1 MKKIPKKD
9 ISKVL
14 ALKLKTLRESQNMT
28 VYELSKKCRVSRQ
41 TIYNIESGDEWISK
55 KLLNRLCSIYKV
67 DSVYLFQDDTVDSS
81 K

>member
-1 MKKIPKKD
+1 MNKIQKKD

-14 ALKLKTLRESQNMT
+14 ALKLKTLRESHTMT

-67 DSVYLFQDDTVDSS
+67 DSVYLFQDDTVI
-81 K
+81 

>member
-14 ALKLKTLRESQNMT
+14 ALKLETLRKSHNMT

-67 DSVYLFQDDTVDSS
+67 DSVYLFQDDTLLYNN
-81 K
+81 